1 MIKVNIS
8 DLARLR
14 KITSAELYRRGGKA
28 LIEEVK
34 QEFENM
40 LIETPQYSGSTVAS
54 YRIGPGR
61 STPDVHKELPKPP
74 NAAAAFQRGHMA
86 AVNEAMEANRV
97 GFNELENLAVFKTQ
111 DLVVKNAAPQW
122 EVTEYG
128 PLREVNEPTGTFA
141 GFVES
146 LNNKIIEVD
155 LGDL

>member
-14 KITSAELYRRGGKA
+14 KVTSTELYRRGGKA

-61 STPDVHKELPKPP
+61 DTPDVHDELPKPA
-74 NAAAAFQRGHMA
+74 NAAAAFQRGHMS
-86 AVNEAMEANRV
+86 AVNKAMEANRA
-97 GFNELENLAVFKTQ
+97 GFEALENLAVLKTQ
-111 DLVVKNAAPQW
+111 DLVIKNNSPQW

-141 GFVES
+141 AFVEAM
-146 LNNKIIEVD
+146 NNKIIEVD